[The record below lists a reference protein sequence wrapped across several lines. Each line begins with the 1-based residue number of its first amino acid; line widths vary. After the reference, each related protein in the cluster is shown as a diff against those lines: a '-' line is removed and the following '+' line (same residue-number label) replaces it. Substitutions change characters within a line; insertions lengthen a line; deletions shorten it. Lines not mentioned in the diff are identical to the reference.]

1 MGVPVRRV
9 QCRSES
15 LAREENG
22 EYSRWF
28 TLAFNMT
35 WVVFDIHVDGGS
47 DHTAVLV
54 RLWVIQVDSLG
65 AGDATVYITRRRTCG
80 RRWLYEAPGSSW

>member
-1 MGVPVRRV
+1 
-9 QCRSES
+9 
-15 LAREENG
+15 
-22 EYSRWF
+22 
-28 TLAFNMT
+28 MT

-65 AGDATVYITRRRTCG
+65 AGDATAYITRRRTCG
-80 RRWLYEAPGSSW
+80 RRWLYEAVSSGAPLAAPLALPNKGVAIIWI